1 MLWHRAAARCHGA
14 GECRVWLWAA
24 DGWWLACMWGWGW
37 AASVNAATHRDTGCG
52 RHTRV
57 CARAR
62 VVVGAIAHP
71 VGPPA
76 AAHVRARPHTQPCER
91 RLNCALAA
99 HTQWRWTHPE
109 RASTSHPPHARWHT
123 THAHTAGGMHVL
135 SCIHTAPR
143 PPAHI
148 RLICRRVPRGM
159 CNAALTWVLRP
170 GGKQGVYIVCY
181 ARH

>member
-1 MLWHRAAARCHGA
+1 MSWRRGMPRVAVGCGWVVAGMHVGLGLCRI
-14 GECRVWLWAA
+14 GECSHTQRHRVWAPH
-24 DGWWLACMWGWGW
+24 AC
-37 AASVNAATHRDTGCG
+37 
-52 RHTRV
+52 V
-57 CARAR
+57 CACAR
-62 VVVGAIAHP
+62 VVVGAIARP

-159 CNAALTWVLRP
+159 CDAALPWVLRP
-170 GGKQGVYIVCY
+170 GGKQGVYIVCC
-181 ARH
+181 ARHQLA